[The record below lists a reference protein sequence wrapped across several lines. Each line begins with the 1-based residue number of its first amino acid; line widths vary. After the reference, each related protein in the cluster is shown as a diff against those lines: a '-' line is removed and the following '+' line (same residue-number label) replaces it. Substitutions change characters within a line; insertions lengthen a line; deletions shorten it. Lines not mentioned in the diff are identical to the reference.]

1 MGTMPDKV
9 YFNNVALKVWLLDQ
23 QYQHHPEH
31 VRSEILEPY
40 FRSNKSDD
48 DDEGGEQGGD

>member
-1 MGTMPDKV
+1 MGAMPDKV
-9 YFNNVALKVWLLDQ
+9 YFNNVALKVWLLDE

-48 DDEGGEQGGD
+48 DTGGEQDRD